1 MRIFAAGASGATGT
15 YVEVRILSTKKVSGK
30 TLWYCICGRYGMYSP
45 RTWPWLV
52 QPCSTTVAAT
62 CGTDFTY
69 VGPHARPEKK

>member
-45 RTWPWLV
+45 RESSHIEFLFLFFFP
-52 QPCSTTVAAT
+52 AT
-62 CGTDFTY
+62 GNRSVLEY
-69 VGPHARPEKK
+69 VVDTS